1 MNNEKLYLT
10 NTHPDS
16 FRPGQS
22 AEILGTEWVRIRK
35 TNMRPLELA
44 DRLCFRVRYPDGVED
59 FVAIKNSDNYKLSSE
74 PEPQKLDDL
83 SPEIVVVLKNRIPTG
98 EYIVTYTGD
107 PTACTELIKSGKGLR
122 VETCVTDKGQG
133 PTKHL
138 PYFRVPYQSLTFKG
152 HDLQTVQSWFPTPE
166 DEISSFVVKVRCNPT
181 PEKPN
186 AIAVDTGEQL
196 MEGMLAYIIFT
207 GRVWATVV
215 ARHDKRTLY
224 ANKEN
229 AERHILYNSPQLS
242 LEEVCA
248 QLRELDGMG
257 LPQNLHRSF
266 RKRLKRLLQTKQK

>member
-107 PTACTELIKSGKGLR
+107 PTACIELIKSGKGLR

-133 PTKHL
+133 PTKLL
-138 PYFRVPYQSLTFKG
+138 PYFRVHYPHLTFKG
-152 HDLQTVQSWFPTPE
+152 YDLQTVQSWFPYP
-166 DEISSFVVKVRCNPT
+166 DEIVSFAVRVRCNPI

-207 GRVWATVV
+207 GKVQATQV
-215 ARHDKRTLY
+215 ARQDKRILY
-224 ANKEN
+224 AHKEN

-248 QLRELDGMG
+248 QLKELDGMG